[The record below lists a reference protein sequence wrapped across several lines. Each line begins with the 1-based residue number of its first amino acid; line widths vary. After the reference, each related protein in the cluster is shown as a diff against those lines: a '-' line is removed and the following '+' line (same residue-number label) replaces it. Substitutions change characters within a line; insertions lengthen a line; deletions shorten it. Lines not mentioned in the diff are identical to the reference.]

1 MAGKATIL
9 RLAALGLLSLAQVA
23 HAILPIQRWETSN
36 GARVYFVE
44 SPGLPILDVSVE
56 FPAGSVF
63 DTPSRSGLAA
73 MTSRLLRLGADGL
86 SEDEIA
92 KRFADVGAQLS
103 GRFDTDRAGLTLR
116 TLSSA
121 TERRQA
127 LRIFGS
133 VLHKPEFPR
142 AVLEREKKR
151 VVGAVK
157 DADTKPDTIADRQ
170 FQQLIF
176 RDHPYALRMSG
187 EAETVG
193 KLAPEELL
201 GFYRRHYAARYAV
214 VAMIGDITRKEAEAI
229 AEEIARGL
237 PQTQDAEPV
246 PPPVADLAAGQTRMI
261 PHPATQSHIMI
272 GAPGIRRG
280 DPDYF
285 PLFVGNFVLGGGGL
299 ISRINIEVRQKR
311 GLAYSAYSHFA
322 PLLGRGPFTIGMQTQ
337 RARTTE
343 ALEVARGT
351 LRDFVENGPTEQELD
366 AAKRNII
373 GSFPLRIDTNRK
385 ILDNLAALGFYRLPL
400 TYLEDFANNV
410 DRVTA
415 ADVRNAFK
423 RRVDPDRMVT
433 VVVGADTEPGR

>member
-9 RLAALGLLSLAQVA
+9 RLVALGLLLLAQVA

-73 MTSRLLRLGADGL
+73 MTNRLMRLGADGL
-86 SEDEIA
+86 GEDEIA
-92 KRFADVGAQLS
+92 RRLADVGAQLS
-103 GRFDTDRAGLTLR
+103 SRFDNDRAGLTLR

-142 AVLEREKKR
+142 AVLEREKTR
-151 VVGAVK
+151 TVGAIK
-157 DADTKPDTIADRQ
+157 DADTKPDTIADLQ
-170 FQQLIF
+170 FQRLIY
-176 RDHPYALRMSG
+176 RDHPYGLRTSG

-193 KLAPEELL
+193 KLVPEELL
-201 GFYRRHYAARYAV
+201 GFYRRHYAARNAV

-237 PQTQDAEPV
+237 PQAQGDEPA
-246 PPPVADLAAGQTRMI
+246 PLPVADLAAGQTRVI
-261 PHPATQSHIMI
+261 PHSATQSHILI
-272 GAPGIRRG
+272 GAPGMRRD

-285 PLFVGNFVLGGGGL
+285 PLLVGNFVLGGGL
-299 ISRINIEVRQKR
+299 ASRINIEVRQKR

-322 PLLGRGPFTIGMQTQ
+322 PLRDRGPFTIGMQTQ
-337 RARTTE
+337 KARTAE
-343 ALEVARGT
+343 ALEVTRAT
-351 LRDFVENGPTEQELD
+351 LRAFVDNGPTEQELD

-385 ILDNLAALGFYRLPL
+385 ILDNLAVLGFYRLPL
-400 TYLEDFANNV
+400 TYLEDFVNSV
-410 DRVTA
+410 DRVTV

-433 VVVGADTEPGR
+433 VVVGADLEPGR